1 MGFLFTSEVVQGHFS
16 ATLKSFIKFNNE
28 ISDAKGT
35 VIRSLFYFYMFC
47 SLCNM
52 NQLTNWI
59 TQRYSE

>member
-1 MGFLFTSEVVQGHFS
+1 MDFLFIVEVVQGQCS
-16 ATLKSFIKFNNE
+16 VTLKSSVKFNSE
-28 ISDAKGT
+28 ISDAKRT
-35 VIRSLFYFYMFC
+35 VIRSLLYFCVFY